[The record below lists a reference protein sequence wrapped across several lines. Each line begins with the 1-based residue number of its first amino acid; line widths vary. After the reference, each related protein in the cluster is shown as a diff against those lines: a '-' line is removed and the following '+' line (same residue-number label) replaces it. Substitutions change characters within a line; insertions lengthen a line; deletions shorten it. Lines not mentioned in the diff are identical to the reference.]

1 MKARFSIPKPP
12 GIVVAMLCLINSP
25 AFTQEAL
32 AYNPVATNVSQR
44 NGTPLNNLSLGDL
57 LNNIERRHD
66 VSFVCRSEVLD
77 IKVNAGKDDFSGNRF
92 AYRLE
97 KLLKSYNL
105 LLKQISDKQYAI
117 SFRDESKKSVTVV
130 AASELPS
137 SEGAV
142 AAKAVGPDLTN
153 TSLTRR
159 ERKLEAIRQQQ
170 ISGIVTAR
178 NSLPLAGVSVAVKG
192 TDIGTTTDNDG
203 KYSLNV
209 PDMKGTLVFSY
220 VDYKTREEPISERI
234 SIDVVLEE
242 ANKALEEVVIVGYGT
257 QKKANLTGA
266 VATLDGAT
274 LESRPVTAVSSAI
287 QGLIPGLTSIA
298 ASPRPGA
305 TGANMRIRGIST
317 LGNSEL
323 LLVIDGVPMA
333 NPGDLNII
341 NPGDIET
348 ITVLKDAASASIYGA
363 RAANGVMLVT
373 TKKGK
378 ADAKPSV
385 AYNYYYGIE
394 QPTAKVEFLSSVD
407 YMQLLNESQRNVG
420 KTPTYTDEQIQK
432 AVSGSDPNYFAN
444 TDWIDAIYK
453 PSGTLQNHNISVNG
467 GNAKSGYFLSYG
479 YLKDDGFVTGDA
491 YKANRHNVRLRL
503 NTEIA
508 DRVQLD
514 GNISFINRFD
524 SEPAGG
530 TARDGGVIYSAH
542 QISPLVPVRF
552 TSGGWGYGGGSQN
565 PLATATNGGLNGYQ
579 AQQVSGN
586 INATIRIFE
595 GLSVK
600 GQYGVIL
607 NNGLRTIQNNTI
619 RYYYPENNLLWYTNN
634 PVNSVRTMDE
644 KFSNQNV
651 FVQADYGKKIA
662 KHDFKLLAGYSQE
675 WLRNDAFEATR
686 QGIISEDLPVLNI
699 GSGIQ
704 TNAGSAYHRAIR
716 SVFGRFNYAFASKYL
731 LEVNYRV
738 DATSRFAEQNRWK
751 GFPSF
756 SAGWLLSEEKFMD
769 WSRDVLSSAKIRGSY
784 GKLGNENLGGNY
796 YPYLSLIS
804 SVGTMPIGNVL
815 TNAYAQTV
823 AANPDLFWET
833 HEMSNVGLDLT
844 FLKNKLE
851 INADYFV
858 KNTRDILAA
867 IPLPDVLGV
876 SEPQQNLISV
886 QNKGWEL
893 AINWKDN
900 IGKLDYSFRFNVSD
914 VNNKITDLASVA
926 PVIGDQVRM
935 VGEPID
941 AFYGLVAD
949 RISQVDDY
957 TFNAATNK
965 YTPKFPVLLADA
977 NFLAPGDI
985 IYKDLG
991 GPDGKPDGVITLDND
1006 RRVIGNPYPRYTYG
1020 FRGTANYKGFDFAFF
1035 LQGVLKSN
1043 GYILGPARHA
1053 FINESTNPQKVHL
1066 DRWTTDNTD
1075 ASYPRLTYQQSHNQR
1090 FSSFWLENGAYLRMK
1105 NLQFGYTLPV
1115 SLTTKLRIS
1124 RLRFYA
1130 SADNLFTVTKF
1141 FYAFDPETP
1150 LTNGG
1155 LYPQLK
1161 VFTFG
1166 INVNFR

>member
-1 MKARFSIPKPP
+1 MTARFVIPKSKRML
-12 GIVVAMLCLINSP
+12 IAMLCFMNTALP
-25 AFTQEAL
+25 AQDDM
-32 AYNPVATNVSQR
+32 AYHQVRKSGIEKR
-44 NGTPLNNLSLGDL
+44 DINNLSLGEL
-57 LNNIERRHD
+57 LTSIEKKHD
-66 VSFVCRSEVLD
+66 VNFLCRSEVLD
-77 IKVNAGKDDFSGNRF
+77 IKINTGREDFAGTRF

-105 LLKQISDKQYAI
+105 LLKQISEKQFAI
-117 SFRDESKKSVTVV
+117 SYRDNSPVKNDQVSVTESGM
-130 AASELPS
+130 AGKRNSAT
-137 SEGAV
+137 AI
-142 AAKAVGPDLTN
+142 N
-153 TSLTRR
+153 TDIRLLGSRR
-159 ERKLEAIRQQQ
+159 ERKLEAIRQQL

-178 NSLPLAGVSVAVKG
+178 NSLPLAGVSVTVKG
-192 TDIGTTTDNDG
+192 TETGTTTDGDG
-203 KYSLNV
+203 RFSLNV
-209 PDMKGTLVFSY
+209 PDMKSILVFSY
-220 VDYKTREEPISERI
+220 VGYQSREEPVNNRI
-234 SIDVVLEE
+234 SIDVILQE
-242 ANKALEEVVIVGYGT
+242 ANLAMDEVVIVGYGT

-274 LESRPVTAVSSAI
+274 LESRPVTAISSAI

-298 ASPRPGA
+298 SSPRPGA

-333 NPGDLNII
+333 GPGDLNHL
-341 NPGDIET
+341 NPGDVET

-378 ADAKPSV
+378 ADSKPSV

-394 QPTAKVEFLSSVD
+394 KPTAKAEFLSSTD
-407 YMQLLNESQRNVG
+407 YVKLLNESQVNVG
-420 KTPTYTDEQIQK
+420 RNPTFTDEQIQT
-432 AVSGSDPNYFAN
+432 VIDGSDPNYFAN
-444 TDWIDAIYK
+444 TNWVNEMFK
-453 PSGTLQNHNISVNG
+453 PSGSLQNHNISVNG
-467 GNAKSGYFLSYG
+467 GNEKSGYFLSYG
-479 YLKDDGFVTGDA
+479 YIKDNGFITGDA
-491 YKANRHNVRLRL
+491 FKAHRHNVRLRL
-503 NTEIA
+503 NTEII

-514 GNISFINRFD
+514 GNISYIDRFD
-524 SEPAGG
+524 SEPSQG

-565 PLATATNGGLNGYQ
+565 PIAIASLGGQNHFGS
-579 AQQVSGN
+579 QQLSGN
-586 INATIRIFE
+586 VNATIRIME

-600 GQYGVIL
+600 AQYGLIID
-607 NNGLRTIQNNTI
+607 NSLRNEQVNTI
-619 RYYYPENNLLWYTNN
+619 RYYYPENNLLWYTSN
-634 PVNSVRTMDE
+634 PVNNVTTTDYLSR
-644 KFSNQNV
+644 NQNL
-651 FVQADYGKKIA
+651 FFQGDYAKKLGR
-662 KHDFKLLAGYSQE
+662 HDFKVLVGYSQE
-675 WLRNDAFEATR
+675 WLRFDRFLATR
-686 QGIISEDLPVLNI
+686 QNIVSESLPILNI

-704 TNAGSAYHRAIR
+704 TNGSQAYHRAIR
-716 SVFGRFNYAFASKYL
+716 STFGRFNYSFASKYL
-731 LEVNYRV
+731 LEVNYRL

-756 SAGWLLSEEKFMD
+756 SAGWLLSEEKFMG

-784 GKLGNENLGGNY
+784 GKLGNENLGTNY
-796 YPYLSLIS
+796 YPYLS
-804 SVGTMPIGNVL
+804 VMQGVATMPIGGVL
-815 TNAYAQTV
+815 TNGYAQTV

-833 HEMSNVGLDLT
+833 HEMSNIGVDLT
-844 FLKNKLE
+844 FLRNKLE

-858 KNTRDILAA
+858 KNTRDILAS

-876 SEPQQNLISV
+876 GEPQQNLISV
-886 QNKGWEL
+886 RNKGWEL

-900 IGKLDYSFRFNVSD
+900 IGKLDYSFRFNISD
-914 VNNKITDLASVA
+914 VKNQITDLGGVN

-935 VGEPID
+935 PGQPID

-949 RISQVDDY
+949 RISQESDY
-957 TFNAATNK
+957 DFDAATGR
-965 YTPKFPVLLADA
+965 YTPKFPVLVADR

-985 IYKDLG
+985 IYRDLS
-991 GPDGKPDGVITLDND
+991 GPDGKPDGVITLDSD
-1006 RRVIGNPYPRYTYG
+1006 RQVIGNPYPRYTYG
-1020 FRGTANYKGFDFAFF
+1020 FRGTANYRGFDLAFF

-1066 DRWTTDNTD
+1066 DRWTPENTD
-1075 ASYPRLTYQQSHNQR
+1075 ASYPRLTYQRSHNQR

-1105 NLQFGYTLPV
+1105 NLQVGYTLPT
-1115 SLTTKLRIS
+1115 SLTTRLRIQ

-1130 SADNLFTVTKF
+1130 SADNLFTVSDF
-1141 FYAFDPETP
+1141 FYAYDPETP

-1161 VFTFG
+1161 IFTFG